1 MGIFRYFGTFFMV
14 WNFGSK
20 NPARVKEMAN
30 MKHAKGLRWCFYI
43 ELRATNQK
51 RKKSDVPSFGGPA
64 LNSPNWPQSLTQL
77 FYFLFFW
84 LSFYF
89 FIFIFWDSSL
99 LAGQLSTPPIGL
111 NHSLSCMLHRTGRLL
126 QPRKIW
132 NYIST
137 QSKTEMKTSQE
148 CKTALRS
155 QCWYNCIKAHPSTCS
170 SGDEKDNIEKAQQW
184 QTVAGEDAV
193 FNH

>member
-1 MGIFRYFGTFFMV
+1 MFPVLAGQLSTPPIGPNHSLSCFIFYFLAFFL
-14 WNFGSK
+14 F
-20 NPARVKEMAN
+20 
-30 MKHAKGLRWCFYI
+30 FYI
-43 ELRATNQK
+43 YILRLFT
-51 RKKSDVPSFGGPA
+51 FGGPA
-64 LNSPNWPQSLTQL
+64 LNS
-77 FYFLFFW
+77 
-84 LSFYF
+84 
-89 FIFIFWDSSL
+89 
-99 LAGQLSTPPIGL
+99 PIGL